1 MSDPQNVNESLNMS
15 EPLHVGESKSAP
27 DHLAQND
34 AVTESKTIRQP
45 SDMQARARALDT
57 SHSFIV
63 QAPAG
68 SGKTELLTDRILALL
83 AGVGKPE
90 EILAITFTRKA
101 ASEMHARVLKKLR
114 AGLAEH
120 PPAQAHEV
128 NSWRLAR
135 AALAR
140 NAQQGWDLLN
150 HPARLKV
157 RTIDAFCAQLVR
169 SMPWMSA
176 MGGMPAIADN
186 PGQLYLQAA
195 RRMLEHVDHEESVQD
210 VLRHMDIDL
219 ASVER
224 LVVDMLGRRDQWLQ
238 ETADPESAMVQLRA
252 ALQDVMEQKLQRL
265 AEVMPAGYASQLAP
279 IARQAAA
286 VQAEADIRLFEA
298 LLDWDGSPFVSA
310 VEALPQWQ
318 ALSRLLLTGG
328 GSVRKRLTVKE
339 GFPPKSAHKL
349 DMEEWL
355 KAWSDNGAPWIA
367 PLAEAATLP
376 TEVLSE
382 RQYKII
388 RSLLRILKLAAAE
401 LTLVFREEKQVDFIE
416 IAERAAMAL
425 GSTDDPS
432 DMLLKLD
439 ARISH
444 ILIDEF
450 QDTSQIQIQ
459 LIEKLTL
466 GWYSGDGRT
475 LFLVGDPMQS
485 IYRFRK
491 ADVGLFLEVA
501 RTGINDLPLEKLT
514 LTENF
519 RSQAGVVDWV
529 NQSFSQ
535 VFPKDDDPQLGAI
548 RYTDSV
554 AFNPAQLD
562 PAVAFHP
569 VYELEGQD
577 PREARQQAEAQTV
590 ALVRAA
596 LEAHPDSDH
605 PVAILVK
612 ARSHLGEL
620 LQLMQRHHIPVRA
633 VELNPIR
640 EEQSVIDLIQV
651 IRALAH
657 PADRVAWLSV
667 LRSPVCGLTL
677 AALTQ
682 LFGDRPETI
691 PHRLRAVLN
700 KPEEFKPM
708 LGEQW
713 QRLQHCASI
722 LLDRSYLT
730 TDVSFSSHVESVWR
744 ALGGYR
750 VYSSDTA
757 FADFQAVFELL
768 DQLAPYGDLNPSDLE
783 ESLERLYSAAVTQ
796 EAAVEIMTMHKSKG
810 LEFEEVILYGL
821 HRRPRGD
828 TAPLLRFERSQNRLL
843 MGPIKP
849 KAAEETDKLS
859 AMLGA
864 MEKRRSEFELDR
876 LLYVAATRARQRLH
890 LVSHISCKQGEVST
904 PPNGSLLSR
913 LFSLF
918 TFTHPEQGSSE
929 AEEQSGAEI
938 EPAVRGTDLTR
949 IAASEFATLP
959 PPRAV
964 TTPAMPA
971 GTGWQFDDKF
981 EASIGIVTH
990 AWLAR
995 IGQDRMHGWDE
1006 ARLDRA
1012 VPIILRQLESEGL
1025 REVQARE
1032 GAQRVHTLLRRCLN
1046 SEKGQWILSH
1056 EQSRQEWEL
1065 TDVDGKLLIVD
1076 VAISTDSGW
1085 LVVDFKTGSRHEHEA
1100 QDAFENRMRQAYGL
1114 QLQGY
1119 CERLTRFD
1127 GRKASAAI
1135 FALDTGDWI
1144 TMDFSL
1150 SDALV

>member
-1 MSDPQNVNESLNMS
+1 MS
-15 EPLHVGESKSAP
+15 ELMIE
-27 DHLAQND
+27 
-34 AVTESKTIRQP
+34 RRP
-45 SDMQARARALDT
+45 SDFEARARALQTD
-57 SHSFIV
+57 HSFIV

-114 AGLAEH
+114 AGLSEQE
-120 PPAQAHEV
+120 PQSAHEL

-176 MGGMPAIADN
+176 MGGMPGIADN

-195 RRMLEHVDHEESVQD
+195 RRMLEHVDHEECVQD

-224 LVVDMLGRRDQWLQ
+224 LVVDMLARRDQWLH
-238 ETADPESAMVQLRA
+238 ETADPDAAMIQLRD

-265 AEVMPAGYASQLAP
+265 ADVMPAGYASQLAP
-279 IARQAAA
+279 IACQAAA
-286 VQAEADIRLFEA
+286 SQAELGVDLLQA
-298 LLDWDGSPFVSA
+298 LRDWDGSPLPGLVD
-310 VEALPQWQ
+310 ALPQWQ
-318 ALSRLLLTGG
+318 ALSRMLLTGG

-339 GFPPKSAHKL
+339 GFPPKSEHKSA
-349 DMEEWL
+349 MEAWLRAWTDCVSEWT
-355 KAWSDNGAPWIA
+355 A

-376 TEVLSE
+376 LEVLSE

-388 RSLLRILKLAAAE
+388 RSLLKALKLAAAE
-401 LTLVFREEKQVDFIE
+401 LTLVFREERQVDFIE

-425 GSTDDPS
+425 GYTDDPS
-432 DMLLKLD
+432 DILLKLD
-439 ARISH
+439 ASISH

-459 LIEKLTL
+459 LIQKLTL
-466 GWYSGDGRT
+466 GWSPGDGRT

-491 ADVGLFLEVA
+491 ADVGLFLQVA
-501 RTGINDLPLEKLT
+501 QTGINDLPLEKLT

-519 RSQAGVVDWV
+519 RSRAGVVDWV
-529 NQSFSQ
+529 NQSFRQ
-535 VFPKDDDPQLGAI
+535 VFPKEDDPNLGAI

-554 AFNPAQLD
+554 AFNPADAD

-569 VYELEGQD
+569 VYHPDGKDSRKAEED
-577 PREARQQAEAQTV
+577 AEAQTL

-596 LEAHPDSDH
+596 LQAHPDSHH

-612 ARSHLGEL
+612 ARSHLGKL
-620 LQLMQRHHIPVRA
+620 MQLMQRHHIPVRA

-640 EEQSVIDLIQV
+640 EEQSVVDLIQV

-682 LFGDRPETI
+682 LFGENRDTI
-691 PHRLRAVLN
+691 PYRLQTILAN
-700 KPEEFKPM
+700 ESEFAPL

-713 QRLQHCASI
+713 PRLQRCALI
-722 LLDRSYLT
+722 LLNRNYLT

-744 ALGGYR
+744 ALGGYG

-757 FADFQAVFELL
+757 FSDFQAVFDLL
-768 DQLAPYGDLNPSDLE
+768 DKLAPYGDLNPSDLE
-783 ESLERLYSAAVTQ
+783 EALERLYSAAVTEQ
-796 EAAVEIMTMHKSKG
+796 AAVEIMTMHKSKG

-821 HRRPRGD
+821 HRRPRAD

-864 MEKRRSEFELDR
+864 MEKRRSEYELDR

-890 LVSHISCKQGEVST
+890 LVSHIPCKEGQISA
-904 PPNGSLLSR
+904 PPSGSLLSR
-913 LFSLF
+913 LFALF
-918 TFTHPEQGSSE
+918 SFTYSPSTEDSSDNENSTGVAEVQG
-929 AEEQSGAEI
+929 G
-938 EPAVRGTDLTR
+938 DLSR
-949 IAASEFATLP
+949 IASPVIAQLP
-959 PPRAV
+959 APSV
-964 TTPAMPA
+964 NNVLSLPA
-971 GTGWQFDDKF
+971 GKGWQFDDKF

-995 IGQDRMHGWDE
+995 IGQDRMRGWDVT
-1006 ARLDRA
+1006 RLEQA
-1012 VPIILRQLESEGL
+1012 LPVIVRQLENEGL
-1025 REVQARE
+1025 RETQAII
-1032 GAQRVHTLLRRCLN
+1032 GAQRVQVLLTRCLA
-1046 SEKGQWILSH
+1046 SERGRWLLSH
-1056 EQSRQEWEL
+1056 EHSRQEWEL
-1065 TDVDGKLLIVD
+1065 TDIDGKLLIVD

-1085 LVVDFKTGSRHEHEA
+1085 LVVDFKTGVRRE
-1100 QDAFENRMRQAYGL
+1100 FETQEVFELRMKETYGS

-1119 CERLTRFD
+1119 CERLSRFD
-1127 GRKASAAI
+1127 GRAAQAAI
-1135 FALDTGDWI
+1135 YALDTDDWI
-1144 TMDFSL
+1144 TFDVAV
-1150 SDALV
+1150 SDVLG